1 MPLRP
6 SRRFRRAAVRVY
18 NRRFKPSVSF
28 SRAIVYH
35 MALFWRRKKEDRF
48 VTLGLNQPAAAEE
61 STEPKGDA
69 AEPRLE
75 PPAGSTAAER
85 AREPV
90 APPPA
95 VEPVATGAQ
104 PDPQPAAQT
113 DLTGTRKEEV
123 IESAPP
129 RAAQT
134 ETAAPTPARPDL
146 SARPAPPPKPAA
158 PARSAFSSSSIL
170 GLNRSEEELQA
181 EIESLE
187 QAYSARFARAISATR
202 ESLSEKIDTVFQG
215 RKVIDAALLDEL
227 EEALI
232 AADIGV
238 PVTLHILDK
247 VRRGIS
253 RKEISDIE
261 ALKGAIKNELLSI
274 LQESEKRGVASE
286 EGVPENVTP
295 YVIMVVGVNGV
306 GKTTTIGK
314 LAQRIK
320 AEGND
325 VLICAA
331 DTFRAAASDQL
342 AIWAERTGVPLI
354 QQKHGTDPAA
364 VLFDALKAAK
374 ARRSDVLIVDT
385 AGRLHNK
392 SNLMAELEKMKRVA
406 GREVEGA
413 PHETLLVLDA
423 VTGQNG
429 LEQARQFLKTANV
442 TGIVLTK
449 LDGTAKGGI
458 AVAIAKEL
466 GLPIRYA
473 GIGEK
478 VDDLVVFDSEQYV
491 NGLFA

>member
-1 MPLRP
+1 MG
-6 SRRFRRAAVRVY
+6 
-18 NRRFKPSVSF
+18 
-28 SRAIVYH
+28 
-35 MALFWRRKKEDRF
+35 LFWRRKKEDRF
-48 VTLGLNQPAAAEE
+48 VTLGLNQPAAVEEAVETKDDSAE
-61 STEPKGDA
+61 A
-69 AEPRLE
+69 ATAPRLE
-75 PPAGSTAAER
+75 PPAGEHAQR
-85 AREPV
+85 REAV
-90 APPPA
+90 ATPPA
-95 VEPVATGAQ
+95 VEPVPTGAQ
-104 PDPQPAAQT
+104 PSPQPAAQT

-123 IESAPP
+123 IESPPP
-129 RAAQT
+129 RETERDAAVVRP
-134 ETAAPTPARPDL
+134 ETP
-146 SARPAPPPKPAA
+146 ARPAPPPRPAPA
-158 PARSAFSSSSIL
+158 ARSAFSSSSIL
-170 GLNRSEEELQA
+170 GLNRTDEELQS
-181 EIESLE
+181 EIDALE

-238 PVTLHILDK
+238 TTTLHILDT

-253 RKEISDIE
+253 RKEISDID
-261 ALKGAIKNELLSI
+261 ALKAAIKNELLSI
-274 LQESEKRGVASE
+274 LKESEAKGVVSE
-286 EGVPENVTP
+286 ESVPEDVVP

-354 QQKHGTDPAA
+354 QQKSGTDPAA

-413 PHETLLVLDA
+413 PHETLLVVDA

-478 VDDLVVFDSEQYV
+478 VDDLVVFDPEQYV

>member
-1 MPLRP
+1 
-6 SRRFRRAAVRVY
+6 
-18 NRRFKPSVSF
+18 
-28 SRAIVYH
+28 
-35 MALFWRRKKEDRF
+35 MALFWKRKKEDRF
-48 VTLGLNQPAAAEE
+48 VTLGLNQPAAEQQTEREE
-61 STEPKGDA
+61 A
-69 AEPRLE
+69 ASEARPENQQGATPL
-75 PPAGSTAAER
+75 SQS
-85 AREPV
+85 REPS
-90 APPPA
+90 APTPA
-95 VEPVATGAQ
+95 VEPVTTGA
-104 PDPQPAAQT
+104 PPAPQPSAESG
-113 DLTGTRKEEV
+113 LTETSKREV
-123 IESAPP
+123 IE
-129 RAAQT
+129 
-134 ETAAPTPARPDL
+134 TPRPD
-146 SARPAPPPKPAA
+146 A
-158 PARSAFSSSSIL
+158 PARASFSSSIL
-170 GLNRSEEELQA
+170 GLDRSMDELQA
-181 EIESLE
+181 EVESLE
-187 QAYSARFARAISATR
+187 QTYSARFSRAISATR

-215 RKVIDAALLDEL
+215 SKVIDAELLDEL

-238 PVTLHILDK
+238 PTTLDILDK

-253 RKEISDIE
+253 RKEISDIA
-261 ALKGAIKNELLSI
+261 ALKSAIRNELLSI
-274 LQESEKRGVASE
+274 LQESEKEGVASE
-286 EGVPENVTP
+286 ESVPETILP

-320 AEGND
+320 SEGND

-354 QQKHGTDPAA
+354 QQKQGTDPAA
-364 VLFDALKAAK
+364 VLFDALRAAK
-374 ARRSDVLIVDT
+374 ARGSDVLIVDT

-406 GREVEGA
+406 AREVEGA

-429 LEQARQFLKTANV
+429 LEQARQFLKIAGV

-466 GLPIRYA
+466 SLPIRYA

-478 VDDLVVFDSEQYV
+478 VDDLVVFDPEQYV
-491 NGLFA
+491 NGLFS